1 MNRVAM
7 SRILVVQPIK
17 MLQQAFV
24 IALFPEHHVRVLEKI
39 PEAEP
44 AAETDLVIVDAAAL
58 CERGSLPAQ
67 DVRAVQ
73 SWRIPVLWIGTEA
86 VSGLA
91 ASKNLARLSAPVKR
105 EELRSAV
112 TEGLR
117 APPDHRS
124 AQRAEKR
131 SGSIVAAKKKTS
143 EPKLD
148 SADGDHDREIIDL
161 VDVIEEVPEPGRE
174 DPEREAGHK
183 D

>member
-1 MNRVAM
+1 MG
-7 SRILVVQPIK
+7 RILVVQPVK

-44 AAETDLVIVDAAAL
+44 GAETDLVIIDAAAL
-58 CERGSLPAQ
+58 RERSSLPAQ

-73 SWRIPVLWIGTEA
+73 SWRIPVLWIGAEA

-91 ASKNLARLSAPVKR
+91 ASKNLAQLSAPVKR
-105 EELRSAV
+105 DELRSAV

-117 APPDHRS
+117 PPADHGL
-124 AQRAEKR
+124 AQRPEKQ
-131 SGSIVAAKKKTS
+131 SGSIGAAKKKTS

-148 SADGDHDREIIDL
+148 SALGDHNREIIEL
-161 VDVIEEVPEPGRE
+161 VDVIDEVPEPGRE

>member
-1 MNRVAM
+1 
-7 SRILVVQPIK
+7 

-44 AAETDLVIVDAAAL
+44 AETDLVIVDAAAL
-58 CERGSLPAQ
+58 CERGSLPAL
-67 DVRAVQ
+67 DIGAVQ
-73 SWRIPVLWIGTEA
+73 SWRIPVVWIGAEV

-105 EELRSAV
+105 DALRSAV

-117 APPDHRS
+117 APPADHGS

-131 SGSIVAAKKKTS
+131 FDSVVAAKKKTS

-148 SADGDHDREIIDL
+148 SVTGGQDQKIIEL
-161 VDVIEEVPEPGRE
+161 VDVIEEVPGAGR
-174 DPEREAGHK
+174 PRR
-183 D
+183 

>member
-1 MNRVAM
+1 MG
-7 SRILVVQPIK
+7 RILVVQPVK

-44 AAETDLVIVDAAAL
+44 AAETDLVIIDAAAL
-58 CERGSLPAQ
+58 RERSSLPAQ

-73 SWRIPVLWIGTEA
+73 SWRIPVLWIGAEA

-91 ASKNLARLSAPVKR
+91 ASKNLAQLSAPVKR
-105 EELRSAV
+105 DELRSAV

-117 APPDHRS
+117 APADHGL
-124 AQRAEKR
+124 AQRPEKQ

-148 SADGDHDREIIDL
+148 SALGDHDREIIEL
-161 VDVIEEVPEPGRE
+161 VDVIDEVPEPGRE